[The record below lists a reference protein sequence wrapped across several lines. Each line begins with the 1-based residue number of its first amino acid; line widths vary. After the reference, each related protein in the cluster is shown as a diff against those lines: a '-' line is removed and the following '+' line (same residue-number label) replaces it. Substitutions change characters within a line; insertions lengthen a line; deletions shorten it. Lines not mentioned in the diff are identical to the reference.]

1 MEGYRRIIPSVD
13 RGAVLARLR
22 VSLGRCH
29 DSKNPGIHALGTAI
43 RLVEQN
49 VSRAL
54 TLVHRAYVFESGKV
68 IMQGTSAE
76 LANNKQVQAGD
87 LGG

>member
-1 MEGYRRIIPSVD
+1 
-13 RGAVLARLR
+13 
-22 VSLGRCH
+22 
-29 DSKNPGIHALGTAI
+29 
-43 RLVEQN
+43 LVEQN

-87 LGG
+87 LGGVSLARGQTYGTKSSSMDGWRYVSLIPVCLAAVIF